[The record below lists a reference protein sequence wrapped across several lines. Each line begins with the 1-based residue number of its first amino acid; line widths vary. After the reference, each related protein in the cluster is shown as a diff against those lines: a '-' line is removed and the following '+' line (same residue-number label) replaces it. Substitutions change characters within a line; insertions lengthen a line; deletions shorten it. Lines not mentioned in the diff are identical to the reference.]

1 VNMPI
6 GRGAIGASEVNKM
19 LVDRGGQAIP
29 GLDKLS
35 PAALEHLQK
44 GLRAFD
50 EFAQSAGD
58 NPAVG
63 NIARS
68 EAMNF
73 LRTLARTASTGTAE
87 AAPASAE
94 RVFTGMCG
102 GGGHRA
108 QPPAPPPAPPAPPA
122 APPAAPPVSRTSPAA
137 PPAAPPAAAPP
148 AAAPPAAAPPAVP
161 LVNAAPP
168 AAKPDPIAP
177 PGAAA
182 PPAAA
187 PPAAAPPAVPLVNAA
202 PPAAKPDPIAP
213 PGAAAPRIP
222 VGPLMALAA
231 IGSALGAGSFNPLS
245 LNAAPGGAGPLPT
258 GGGGARALAASPGT
272 ANPQLE
278 AQRQAGGAGMTF
290 EDKVATMMCDIIKKM
305 QEDIEKRLEKLK
317 AQADAAASGGGGK
330 GGGKGGGILG
340 AVGGIAGNLV
350 APGIGGAIG
359 GMAGN
364 AVGGGGGGGGG
375 GAGGQE
381 SRNIE
386 FEMLK
391 NDMQKLSQMQQAF
404 SNVLNEM
411 HQNAMNSIRAIKG

>member
-1 VNMPI
+1 MNMPI

-137 PPAAPPAAAPP
+137 PPAAPP
-148 AAAPPAAAPPAVP
+148 
-161 LVNAAPP
+161 
-168 AAKPDPIAP
+168 
-177 PGAAA
+177 AAA